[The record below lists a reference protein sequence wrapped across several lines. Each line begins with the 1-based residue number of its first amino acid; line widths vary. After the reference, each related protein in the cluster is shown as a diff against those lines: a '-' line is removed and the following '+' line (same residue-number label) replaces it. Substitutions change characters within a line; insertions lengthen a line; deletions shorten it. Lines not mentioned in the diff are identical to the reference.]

1 VTERERER
9 AEEGGKEK
17 KRGEERRR
25 EEKRRG
31 EERREGEIGNG
42 GEREIH
48 TMEDSGPCPLRL
60 AR

>member
-9 AEEGGKEK
+9 GQRKAGK
-17 KRGEERRR
+17 KRREERRG